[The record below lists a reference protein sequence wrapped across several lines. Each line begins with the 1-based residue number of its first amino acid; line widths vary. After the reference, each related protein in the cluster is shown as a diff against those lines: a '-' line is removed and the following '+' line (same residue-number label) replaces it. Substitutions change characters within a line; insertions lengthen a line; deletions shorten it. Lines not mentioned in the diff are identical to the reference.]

1 MPIGSRGLDHIVV
14 TVRNMDRAVN
24 NYRRMGFQITPRMY
38 HPFGSANNLMMFKT
52 TFLEILGIVNA
63 SEVHGIGV
71 VIQQLS
77 EQREGIS
84 HFALQTTD
92 AEADRAEFARKG
104 LQPREVTRF
113 ERAVTLP
120 DGEALNAVVSVCL
133 FDQSDTPRVMMF
145 VSQQH
150 VAEAVWVPE
159 WQVHPNGAEDIESVT
174 IISDNPTVQFEHRL
188 VSIFGREATRRSGD
202 SLMTHT
208 PSGAIHILTVDDFQ
222 HRYDRGGI
230 AIEEIHPYVA
240 AVTIRVRDLAM
251 IDRIFADNG
260 LEIRR
265 STGGGRLIAPEFAN
279 GTAIEFVDRNI
290 AKRTEA

>member
-1 MPIGSRGLDHIVV
+1 MPIRSRGLDHIVV
-14 TVRNMDRAVN
+14 TVRDMDRAVS
-24 NYRRMGFQITPRMY
+24 NYRRMGFLITPRMY
-38 HPFGSANNLMMFKT
+38 HPFGTANNLMMFKT

-63 SEVHGIGV
+63 NEVQGIGE

-104 LQPREVTRF
+104 LQPTEVARF

-120 DGEALNAVVSVCL
+120 DGRELNAVVSVCL

-150 VAEAVWVPE
+150 VPEAVWVPE
-159 WQVHPNGAEDIESVT
+159 WQIHPNSAEDIKSVT
-174 IISDNPTVQFEHRL
+174 IVSDNPTVQFEHRL
-188 VSIFGREATRRSGD
+188 VSVFGREATRRSGD
-202 SLMTHT
+202 SLVART
-208 PSGAIHILTVDDFQ
+208 PNGAIHILTVDGFQ
-222 HRYDRGGI
+222 RRYDGGGI
-230 AIEEIHPYVA
+230 AIEEVHPYVA
-240 AVTIRVRDLAM
+240 AVTVRVRDLAM

-260 LEIRR
+260 LEVRR
-265 STGGGRLIAPEFAN
+265 MACGGRLIAPEFAN
-279 GTAIEFVDRNI
+279 GVAIEFVG
-290 AKRTEA
+290 